1 MMGSGRS
8 LVSLC
13 IVALATLLTSATPAW
28 AAGADPTSTV
38 VVCSPSSIATGAS
51 ATCTVTVTD
60 TASTPQGAPAGTVS
74 FTPAPG
80 GTYGNS
86 GVCTLASAGSASS
99 SCAVTFTPSSGGG
112 YTINATYTP
121 AVADTEHASSEG
133 STSLIAVDSTTT
145 TVSCPATSATV
156 EDPIN
161 CTVTVADPTS
171 SAGMTGQI
179 QFTMSPDSPGS
190 LVSTCENGSSSTGAS
205 TSCTVTF
212 TPPQTGV
219 YTLTAAYGGD
229 TYHASST
236 GAAAINVVSTA
247 SSEAPPDGSTGS
259 ATSGT
264 ASLPPTVVSPATGA
278 PLGVFVLRHTA
289 KLAGKRRVGIK
300 LGCSAAAGGRCDGT
314 VAVYLKVQVRSK
326 KGSKVSS
333 ETRTTVVVEIG
344 SKKVN
349 LRKTGK
355 KLATIDLSLSRI
367 GRRVVRALIGEH
379 KRSIAVTALV
389 RQSGVVVV
397 DHVVHLSLVAPK
409 KAKHRKKKRVLY

>member
-8 LVSLC
+8 LAGLC
-13 IVALATLLTSATPAW
+13 IAALATLLAYGTPAW
-28 AAGADPTSTV
+28 AAGADPTSTA

-51 ATCTVTVTD
+51 TTCSVTVTD
-60 TASTPQGAPAGTVS
+60 TASPSQGAPAGTVS

-86 GVCTLASAGSASS
+86 GVCTLASPVSASS

-133 STSLIAVDSTTT
+133 STSVVAVDSTTT
-145 TVSCPATSATV
+145 TVSCPSTGATV
-156 EDPIN
+156 EDPID

-171 SAGMTGQI
+171 SAGITGQI
-179 QFTMSPDSPGS
+179 QFTMSPDAPGS
-190 LVSTCENGSSSTGAS
+190 LVSTCENGTSSTGAS

-212 TPPQTGV
+212 TPPQTGA
-219 YTLTAAYGGD
+219 YTLTATYGGD

-247 SSEAPPDGSTGS
+247 SSEAAPDGSTSS
-259 ATSGT
+259 ATSGVAT
-264 ASLPPTVVSPATGA
+264 LPPTVVPPATGA
-278 PLGVFVLRHTA
+278 TLGVFVLRRTA
-289 KLAGKRRVGIK
+289 KLARKGRVGIK
-300 LGCSAAAGGRCDGT
+300 LGCTAAAAGRCDGT
-314 VAVYLKVQVRSK
+314 VAIYLKVRVRSK
-326 KGSKVSS
+326 KGSSASS
-333 ETRTTVVVEIG
+333 ETRMTVVVELG
-344 SKKVN
+344 SKTVN

-355 KLATIDLSLSRI
+355 KVATIDLRLSRI
-367 GRRVVRALIGEH
+367 GTRVVHALVGEH
-379 KRSIAVTALV
+379 MRSVTATALV

-409 KAKHRKKKRVLY
+409 RAKHRKKKHSE